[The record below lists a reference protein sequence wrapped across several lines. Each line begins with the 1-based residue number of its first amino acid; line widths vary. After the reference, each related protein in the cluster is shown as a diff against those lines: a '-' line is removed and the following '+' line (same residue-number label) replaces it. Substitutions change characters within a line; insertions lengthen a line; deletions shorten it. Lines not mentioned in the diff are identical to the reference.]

1 MMKTQIFTNRNST
14 MSEIFTSY
22 SRRDTAIV
30 DKFVTVL
37 MSAGLK
43 VWIDREDILA
53 GNSWRVQIVEAIDT
67 CDAFVLMLSGNS
79 AISTNVHKEVI
90 LAQDS
95 GRAIFVLMLEPVKP
109 PAEIRY
115 QLAGLQ
121 FLDFQALGFDKS
133 AAQLISALKE
143 HLKKIKPT
151 DERSQHQTEL
161 VIQGIDIS
169 AFTAE
174 KQQQLLAFISNL
186 ANTDQSQLKIAN
198 MTAGS
203 VHVFVD
209 MPSAAAFQL
218 KTMALN
224 RDKRFKEIG
233 VTALKLAGDAYYINI
248 ALGILTPTAK
258 ISPLNALWLRIP
270 SLFSSTFGLTIG
282 KVLTIFAVLIAITA
296 VGVFALSP
304 TPSQPPSLPTSA
316 PTLAVPTKS
325 TSTQTFTP
333 IPTLTYTATSIPVL
347 TSTLTPTAENTSSP
361 TVTASPTSSPTPVYG
376 FFDGV
381 VVRTND
387 RIACRYG
394 PGDPYLYEFE
404 LISGNKIN
412 AYGKMEIQVQKGDTS
427 ELWLYGLA
435 QGYET
440 PCWVNSKYIKLNGD
454 VSSLEPYY
462 PDKAPLI
469 LFHHPGF
476 PPPKD
481 VKASRDGDQ
490 VFISWTGY
498 ILALGDRESENSP
511 VYLVEAWTCQGGKSV
526 FTPIGAYQESASVK
540 DEAGCSEPSHG
551 QVFVAHKDGYVGPVE
566 IPWP

>member
-1 MMKTQIFTNRNST
+1 MND
-14 MSEIFTSY
+14 IFTSY

-30 DKFVTVL
+30 EKFVTAL
-37 MSAGLK
+37 TQAGLK
-43 VWIDREDILA
+43 IWIDREDIMA
-53 GNSWRVQIVEAIDT
+53 GNSWRLQIVEAIDT

-79 AISTNVHKEVI
+79 AVSTNVHKEVI

-95 GRAIFVLMLEPVKP
+95 GRAIFVVMLEPVKP

-121 FLDFQALGFDKS
+121 FIDVQALGFDKS
-133 AAQLISALKE
+133 SAQLLGALKE
-143 HLKKIKPT
+143 HLKKIRPA

-186 ANTDQSQLKIAN
+186 ANTDPSQLKIAN

-209 MPSAAAFQL
+209 MPASATAFQL

-224 RDKRFKEIG
+224 RDKRFKEVG
-233 VTALKLAGDAYYINI
+233 VTSLKLAGDAYYINI
-248 ALGILTPTAK
+248 ALGILTPAPK

-270 SLFSSTFGLTIG
+270 SLFSSTFGLTTG
-282 KVLTIFAVLIAITA
+282 KLLTIFLALVTITA
-296 VGVFALSP
+296 IGVFASSP
-304 TPSQPPSLPTSA
+304 TPSLP
-316 PTLAVPTKS
+316 VPTPTFTS
-325 TSTQTFTP
+325 TLTSPPAATATQTFTP
-333 IPTLTYTATSIPVL
+333 IPTLTSSATL
-347 TSTLTPTAENTSSP
+347 TSTPTAEDTPTP

-376 FFDGV
+376 FLDGV
-381 VVRTND
+381 VIPTED
-387 RIACRYG
+387 RVACRYG

-412 AYGKMEIQVQKGDTS
+412 AYGKMEIQVQRGDTS

-435 QGYET
+435 QGYES
-440 PCWVNSKYIKLNGD
+440 PCWVNAKYIKLDGD
-454 VSSLEPYY
+454 VSSLETYY

-469 LFHHPGF
+469 LFNHPRF
-476 PPPKD
+476 PPPKE
-481 VKASRDGDQ
+481 VSANRDGDQ

-498 ILALGDRESENSP
+498 TLALGDRESANSP
-511 VYLVEAWTCQGGKSV
+511 VYLVEAWTCQGGKIV
-526 FTPIGAYQESASVK
+526 FTPIGAYQEFASVK